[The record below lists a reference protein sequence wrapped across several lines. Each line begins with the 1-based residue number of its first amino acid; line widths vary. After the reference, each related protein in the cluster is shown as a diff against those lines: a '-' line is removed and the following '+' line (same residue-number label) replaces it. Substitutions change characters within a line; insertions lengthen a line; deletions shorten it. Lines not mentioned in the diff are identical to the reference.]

1 MAGRKRS
8 LPRLAREVGTPASDL
23 AFLQG
28 LLGRVGE
35 LLEDPDET
43 PSAAQLA
50 NTATKVLGM
59 VQEIQAGQ
67 ASEATVD
74 LISQLRVVN

>member
-1 MAGRKRS
+1 
-8 LPRLAREVGTPASDL
+8 LAREVGTPASDL